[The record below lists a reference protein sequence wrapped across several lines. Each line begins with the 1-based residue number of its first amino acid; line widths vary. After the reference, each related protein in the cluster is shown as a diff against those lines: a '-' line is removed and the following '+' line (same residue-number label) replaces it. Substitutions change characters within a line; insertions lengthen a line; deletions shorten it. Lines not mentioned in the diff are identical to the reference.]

1 MMVKYWVE
9 TSGLAVIV
17 MNTVEGSR
25 VWVTFKSDV
34 SAGKVMTPELRYV
47 VTTSSDETNVDP
59 GRVVVSIWVSL
70 IVKVRVSGGL
80 DVVNVR
86 STFEVAVTVW

>member
-1 MMVKYWVE
+1 MIVKYWIE

-25 VWVTFKSDV
+25 VWVTFKSDG
-34 SAGKVMTPELRYV
+34 SADKVMISELKNV
-47 VTTSSDETNVDP
+47 VIMSSDETNVDP
-59 GRVVVSIWVSL
+59 GSVVVSIWVSL
-70 IVKVRVSGGL
+70 MVKVRVSGGL
-80 DVVNVR
+80 NVVNVR

>member
-1 MMVKYWVE
+1 MIVKYWVE

-25 VWVTFKSDV
+25 VWVTFKSDG
-34 SAGKVMTPELRYV
+34 AADKVTTFELKYV
-47 VTTSSDETNVDP
+47 VIMSSDETNVDP
-59 GRVVVSIWVSL
+59 GSVVVSTWVSL
-70 IVKVRVSGGL
+70 MVKVRVSGGL